1 MSFSIVSTLTT
12 PAATASQTTLNP
24 AAKKIGQDLNTLA
37 QALGGNDASSIKNAF
52 ASLLQDLLSQTDGTQ
67 SKVHHHHRHHGG
79 ADQAS
84 AAGSANA
91 IPNSISAPAAGA
103 TPSFHVT
110 A

>member
-1 MSFSIVSTLTT
+1 MSISNVSTVTT

-24 AAKKIGQDLNTLA
+24 AAKKIGQDFNTLA

-67 SKVHHHHRHHGG
+67 SKVHHHRHHGG

-84 AAGSANA
+84 AAGNANA

-103 TPSFHVT
+103 THSIHVT